1 MNSFQLSRKDLVK
14 EIQRLNYNVGRRV
27 KRIDKALQGVNSQ
40 FIVDVLSTTK
50 KTYEKIDKSLLKNI
64 NTLKTKDIRSVYR
77 QLKGIDTSKLSSTR
91 YVKRQI
97 SELAKSQQRADEYSV
112 IGKTIEAWDNWG
124 RKNRDKYNT
133 LIARLK
139 EHYSGLYDKYKY
151 EIQEHVTSKVN
162 SKLDVDKIT
171 KDLIDIIDAKYE
183 LERLS
188 ELNSTLL

>member
-1 MNSFQLSRKDLVK
+1 MNSSQLSREELIK
-14 EIQRLNYNVGRRV
+14 EIHRLNYNVGRRV
-27 KRIDKALQGVNSQ
+27 KRIDKALQSVNSQ

-50 KTYEKIDKSLLKNI
+50 ETYEKIDKSLLKNI
-64 NTLKTKDIRSVYR
+64 NTLKTKDMRSVYR

-97 SELAKSQQRADEYSV
+97 KELAKSQQRADEYSV

-133 LIARLK
+133 LIARMK
-139 EHYSGLYDKYKY
+139 EHYSGIYDKYKY
-151 EIQEHVTSKVN
+151 DIQEYITDKVN
-162 SKLDVDKIT
+162 ARINIDKIT
-171 KDLIDIIDAKYE
+171 TDLIDIIDAKYE